1 MLTPQR
7 QIITLIKA
15 PEFNLEFLGWL
26 TIIFLILAVIYL
38 FGTFFIRNRI
48 GTNNNRSK
56 DKKLEFSPII
66 SEFLFYEDS
75 SSKEEKINYL
85 NLKVQIRESIKDDFD
100 RKILTEVLL
109 DLRKDLSGQSQTVL
123 IELYKDL
130 ELHTVAYKK
139 LSSRRWQVVSSGILE
154 LTAMEVLDAYGYII
168 KFINHRQSTVRKQA
182 ERAVVSLKEEG
193 ICYFLD
199 NTKYKI
205 SEWQQLK
212 LLDVLR
218 HKQDYN
224 PPQFSLWLTS
234 TNTHVVQFSLRLIKY
249 FKQSDAEQ
257 SIIILLKHKNRDIQ
271 VEAIDCIKEFYFLK
285 AIPTLKLIFA
295 KSSNDVKIE
304 ILDTLGEIGSQTDVE
319 FLMQLL
325 KKEKNFNVK
334 NKVIST
340 LNQINPQSILPTKN
354 IKENNY
360 FSSEYTE
367 VELESNTA
375 DEQSNSSLIENE
387 LYDANEIEE
396 NTIVSQAISENLE
409 EQEELTEIH
418 ENFDIECSNQIAYE
432 EGNVQIHEIDNSE
445 IVGEQINE
453 TPEECYTVNTID
465 DEQQIDND
473 PIEELF
479 KKEFELSVDFLPL
492 VLSDD
497 EIESH
502 NSELEIEPMFSLDE
516 DVIFEEKITKNQL
529 FDTDEISLEHIDWT
543 SVTNMETDESE
554 EHKIVEVEPVFTFEN
569 KTVSFEANFMNE
581 DNLETMVL
589 LENIADMG
597 DRRELSVLKEILT
610 NNTEPLIIEKT
621 NELIQKFS
629 YQSSPVNEIFT
640 LEHELSDSVFAELIN
655 KSDTETKLMLLQ
667 EIKKIGDSKEIR
679 LLEYLIENE
688 KGEVARLANK
698 VLDHILSKIHDVIL
712 TEDDNS
718 ESPIFD
724 LDFGLE
730 IEKIDSQK
738 QGNPNIGGGSTL
750 FDHICS
756 MSSNLYNKIN
766 G

>member
-492 VLSDD
+492 LLSDD

>member
-56 DKKLEFSPII
+56 NKKIEFSPII

-218 HKQDYN
+218 HKEDYN

-418 ENFDIECSNQIAYE
+418 ENFEIECSNQIAYE

-497 EIESH
+497 EIESR

-554 EHKIVEVEPVFTFEN
+554 EHKIVDVEPVFNFEN